1 MGVKKK
7 MTFNKVQ
14 MQMNDQSSTGN
25 ILTTVWACCS
35 SDDIAI
41 IAWNLA
47 HPSTVGTLVGDELSN
62 SIPKYD
68 CYGYSDLVSHDF
80 LPLFLLLFNL
90 NFPHK

>member
-41 IAWNLA
+41 IA
-47 HPSTVGTLVGDELSN
+47 
-62 SIPKYD
+62 
-68 CYGYSDLVSHDF
+68 
-80 LPLFLLLFNL
+80 
-90 NFPHK
+90 